1 MGKPEGKLPFG
12 RPRRR
17 WEDNIQM
24 DIQEVGWAGMNRMY
38 LIQNRNMGRASGTIQ
53 CREILDDLNTC

>member
-1 MGKPEGKLPFG
+1 VGKPEGKIPFG

-24 DIQEVGWAGMNRMY
+24 DIQELGWADMNRMY
-38 LIQNRNMGRASGTIQ
+38 LAQNRNMRWASVTIQ
-53 CREILDDLNTC
+53 CREILDDLKTC